1 MFIPTKEHSLSRRSA
16 RGGGWAGGKKM
27 QERKKKSSLHF
38 MTAKGISKTFLYS
51 YNVLFRY
58 NVISLNIN
66 LPGPNSLL
74 LE

>member
-1 MFIPTKEHSLSRRSA
+1 MCTPTKEHSLPRHVQQGFVG
-16 RGGGWAGGKKM
+16 RGEEM
-27 QERKKKSSLHF
+27 QEGEKKKSSLYF
-38 MTAKGISKTFLYS
+38 TTAKGISKTFLYS

-66 LPGPNSLL
+66 LPGPDSLL